1 MLPVVDLWD
10 AKEKECH
17 ENVEEVKYCEE
28 DHQVMERLLGALS
41 REDEDAEKVAK
52 QTHRTYRDHEDPL
65 NEELEHVERALLLHL
80 LHLTLLSACPALTG
94 SGDSAMS
101 VCTEG
106 KLAGH
111 CESAKKS
118 QHQLK
123 VRLWTQLLCLFSKL
137 NYPSFP
143 KKISLLSEIICAE
156 LSKYDFPLPFGCSN

>member
-52 QTHRTYRDHEDPL
+52 QTHRTYSDHEDPL

-80 LHLTLLSACPALTG
+80 LHLILARHLAC
-94 SGDSAMS
+94 
-101 VCTEG
+101 C
-106 KLAGH
+106 
-111 CESAKKS
+111 
-118 QHQLK
+118 QL
-123 VRLWTQLLCLFSKL
+123 VQ
-137 NYPSFP
+137 P
-143 KKISLLSEIICAE
+143 
-156 LSKYDFPLPFGCSN
+156 

>member
-52 QTHRTYRDHEDPL
+52 QTHRTYSDHEDPL

-80 LHLTLLSACPALTG
+80 LHLILARHLALTLLSACPALTG

-101 VCTEG
+101 LCTEG
-106 KLAGH
+106 KLAGN
-111 CESAKKS
+111 CDLQRKAS
-118 QHQLK
+118 
-123 VRLWTQLLCLFSKL
+123 
-137 NYPSFP
+137 
-143 KKISLLSEIICAE
+143 IS
-156 LSKYDFPLPFGCSN
+156 